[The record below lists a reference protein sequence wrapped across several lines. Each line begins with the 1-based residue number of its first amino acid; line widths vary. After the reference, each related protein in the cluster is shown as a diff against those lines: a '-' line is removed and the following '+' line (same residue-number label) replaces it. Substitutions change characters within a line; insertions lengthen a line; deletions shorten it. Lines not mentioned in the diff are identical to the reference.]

1 MQQQKNELHYSQ
13 DKYLYYLPFFIIVLG
28 SKIGSRELLANIVQ
42 RKLIYWLNMA
52 FMVWRTTGNSVGFQ
66 MN

>member
-1 MQQQKNELHYSQ
+1 MQQQKNIELHYSQ
-13 DKYLYYLPFFIIVLG
+13 DKYLYYPPFLVIVLR

-52 FMVWRTTGNSVGFQ
+52 FMVWRTTGNSVGASK
-66 MN
+66 